1 MQNLRNLFII
11 IVVHA
16 IIVCY
21 ATNKCR
27 YTDYKAVEYEP
38 LIRVFTKNMKS
49 GAIEFIVKNEDQI
62 SLTQFSYNIDVD
74 KKEIRCHK
82 SGNEVIDSTDERLR
96 GLWMTSD
103 LFKHNETSP
112 KKQSYWKCIS
122 EDFNDISNEE
132 KLKLLEDLS
141 KR

>member
-16 IIVCY
+16 IIGCS
-21 ATNKCR
+21 ATNKCI

-82 SGNEVIDSTDERLR
+82 SGNE
-96 GLWMTSD
+96 
-103 LFKHNETSP
+103 
-112 KKQSYWKCIS
+112 
-122 EDFNDISNEE
+122 DFG
-132 KLKLLEDLS
+132 
-141 KR
+141 